1 MTQAAEVLR
10 ELAQPSNAAA
20 NSTMRLLGEV
30 EATAA
35 KDDKER
41 EENDRETLRRKA
53 DLEPVPARELGTGV
67 QLTPWQVLH
76 SLARAI
82 ALSRRGAGRGLAEHW
97 GCLKY
102 TQALTGAPGTFMALS
117 AEGRDTAEYY
127 KRTQSDELA
136 MGFGLALARQVL
148 ARRHPDHSV
157 SIVPADTALRA
168 GWALAARDVTKKDPR
183 RTVGYGYRPQ
193 FFAEVWKPGRL
204 SRVLSIVCRG
214 NHSGTSVSH
223 TQLLSAAVHIEGVH
237 IGGWAD
243 TPALVLSTE
252 LPVDAPLTVHALHAP
267 GNGGKLAGPGV
278 SPRDLDA
285 ALEEE
290 NFFPGIQPPAEG
302 DETPEL
308 APGIHVRSEHYA
320 WLQHSLARTCAAGL
334 AAFAGDA
341 KVIARY
347 LTQRQGKE
355 RYTGVAHAA
364 LGSVQD
370 AQQTL
375 LGIRFVGTD
384 HVLRLNGTRV
394 EAFSG
399 VAADLFD
406 HLAEGRL
413 TQYRQAAHERRA
425 DWPADTWDPDWD
437 GPVSIH
443 PDGSVLAIRVL
454 KP

>member
-1 MTQAAEVLR
+1 V
-10 ELAQPSNAAA
+10 
-20 NSTMRLLGEV
+20 RLLGQF

-41 EENDRETLRRKA
+41 EENGLEALRRKP
-53 DLEPVPARELGTGV
+53 DLHPIPARELGTAV
-67 QLTPWQVLH
+67 QMTPWQLLH

-102 TQALTGAPGTFMALS
+102 TQALTSTPGTFMALS

-136 MGFGLALARQVL
+136 MGFGLALARNVL
-148 ARRHPDHSV
+148 TRRHPDCSV
-157 SIVPADTALRA
+157 SIVPADPVLRA
-168 GWALAARDVTKKDPR
+168 GWALAAREVTKKDPR
-183 RTVGYGYRPQ
+183 QTIGYKYRPE
-193 FFAEVWKPGRL
+193 FFAEAWKPGRP
-204 SRVLSIVCRG
+204 SHVYPIVCKG

-243 TPALVLSTE
+243 TPGLLFSTE
-252 LPVDAPLTVHALHAP
+252 LPADGPLTVHALHAP
-267 GNGGKLAGPGV
+267 GRGGKLAGPGV
-278 SPRDLDA
+278 SPRHLDA
-285 ALEEE
+285 VLEEA

-302 DETPEL
+302 DEAPEPE
-308 APGIHVRSEHYA
+308 PGIHIGTEHYA
-320 WLQHSLARTCAAGL
+320 WFQHSLARISAAGL

-341 KVIARY
+341 KVIAHY
-347 LTQRQGKE
+347 LTKRQGKE
-355 RYTGVAHAA
+355 RFTGVAHAA

-375 LGIRFVGTD
+375 HSIPFVGTD
-384 HVLRLNGTRV
+384 HVLRLNGTRI

-399 VAADLFD
+399 IAADLFT
-406 HLAEGRL
+406 HLANGRL
-413 TQYRQAAHERRA
+413 TQYREAAHDQRTA
-425 DWPADTWDPDWD
+425 WPADTWDADWD

-443 PDGSVLAIRVL
+443 PDGSVLAIRL
-454 KP
+454 LRA